1 MKKSLII
8 ELFIFIVLL
17 AALGFVGAKF
27 IKHTFD
33 IGTTYHVSF
42 HDIYGIEIGSPVRIL
57 GVDIGHV
64 TKIQSSYDEIFV
76 DFVVTNDKVKIP
88 QGTRATIEFFGLA
101 GSRSIEL
108 TPPNGK
114 TDGQGVITGDPIRLG
129 DALAIMSKFAR
140 AMMVSVG
147 GLYEFAKNRTQGQV
161 EETTAKFLTTTK
173 KTNIALNNVTSTI
186 EEGGAKLHKS
196 FEGTT
201 KGMTRVYDD
210 AEKLNV
216 SHVFNIGRYAANVT
230 KQSLI
235 KFHRSVKDFNKSA
248 EACTNSV
255 SHACNKIN
263 NIKVKIE
270 DVDGLYKA
278 FDGLDDALNSF
289 DKSLTQENLDKV
301 YDMMDRVRI
310 FSENLKNEI

>member
-8 ELFIFIVLL
+8 ELFIFLILTT
-17 AALGFVGAKF
+17 ALGFVGAKF

-33 IGTTYHVSF
+33 IGTTYHVTF

-64 TKIQSSYDEIFV
+64 TKIQSAYDEIFV

-88 QGTRATIEFFGLA
+88 QGTHATIEFFGLA

-114 TDGQGVITGDPIRLG
+114 TDEQGVVTNDPIRIG
-129 DALAIMSKFAR
+129 DALSIMSKFAR

-173 KTNIALNNVTSTI
+173 NTNIALDNITSTI
-186 EEGGAKLHKS
+186 EDGGAKLHKS

-201 KGMTRVYDD
+201 KGMKRVCDD

-216 SHVFNIGRYAANVT
+216 AHLFNIGRYTANVT
-230 KQSLI
+230 KHSLI
-235 KFHRSVKDFNKSA
+235 RFHRKVKDFNKKA
-248 EACTNSV
+248 KTCTNGV
-255 SHACNKIN
+255 DYACATIANV
-263 NIKVKIE
+263 KVKVE

-301 YDMMDRVRI
+301 YDMMDKVRI
-310 FSENLKNEI
+310 FSENLKDKI